1 MELYRQ
7 KYYEALSNVNGVMV
21 SATPLYSTL
30 HQDHDFEMDVLIQI
44 SSGKLPSSY
53 PRKSIN
59 LSLVLDR
66 SGSMANSMESC
77 KKAIECIINNLNEND
92 TVHLIAYDDHVETIF
107 SNCNV
112 KDHKSLMLNKL
123 ISLKERGSTNLYDG
137 VNAGLDILLG
147 QTTTTQK
154 TIKTKEV
161 SKESFLSS
169 ISKFSKKIKEDICEP
184 ETAATVTTTT
194 NAVDNGKTK
203 ILFLF
208 SDGIT
213 NQGVTN
219 SEKIGKM
226 INDRCMGKEVFI
238 STFGIGE
245 TYDDVLMSSIAFC
258 GKGNYFYIQ
267 KPETIPSIVEKGLN
281 GLTRHWTNNAELKV
295 ITGDNTVLT
304 DSSELVLT
312 EFKVREYAL
321 HRYLVKA
328 KCSSDKASIV
338 CILNYTDFE
347 GVSRTKQVECSWD
360 YVDNLNIVLV
370 PNKQVRCYKVV
381 NECSEINK
389 EIMVLMDN
397 HTSENEKKIKELK
410 HKIIELYEGIIA
422 DDEYGIIPV
431 LLKKEK
437 DALEAMNRAGTYS
450 LQASKQIGNTCMA
463 TGFNSKMCNYTS
475 QQSLGPQ
482 GPVGSQGPNGLN
494 GTRNDTDLG
503 YASFM

>member
-7 KYYEALSNVNGVMV
+7 KYYDALSNVNGVMV

-30 HQDHDFEMDVLIQI
+30 HQDHDYEMDVLIQI
-44 SSGKLPSSY
+44 SSGKLPTSF

-66 SGSMANSMESC
+66 SGSMATSMESC
-77 KKAIECIINNLNEND
+77 KEAIKCIINNLNEND
-92 TVHLIAYDDHVETIF
+92 TVHLIAYDDHVETVF

-112 KDHKSLMLNKL
+112 KDHMSLMLNKL

-137 VNAGLDILLG
+137 VNAGLDILL
-147 QTTTTQK
+147 
-154 TIKTKEV
+154 E
-161 SKESFLSS
+161 SKESNETEGSFLSS
-169 ISKFSKKIKEDICEP
+169 ISKFSSFKKIKEDII
-184 ETAATVTTTT
+184 ET
-194 NAVDNGKTK
+194 NSVDDGKTK

-213 NQGVTN
+213 NQGITN
-219 SEKIGKM
+219 SEQIGKM
-226 INDRCMGKEVFI
+226 INDRCIGKEVFI
-238 STFGIGE
+238 STFGIGDQ
-245 TYDDVLMSSIAFC
+245 YDDVLMSSIAFC

-295 ITGDNTVLT
+295 ITGDNTVIT
-304 DSSELVLT
+304 DSSELVTT

-321 HRYLVKA
+321 HRYLIKA
-328 KCSSDKASIV
+328 KCSSDNASIV
-338 CILNYTDFE
+338 CILNYTDYD
-347 GVSRTKQVECSWD
+347 GVSRTKQVECSWN

-389 EIMVLMDN
+389 EIMVLMDKK
-397 HTSENEKKIKELK
+397 TTENEKRIKQMK
-410 HKIIELYEGIIA
+410 HKIIELYEGIVA

-437 DALEAMNRAGTYS
+437 DALDAMNRAGTYS
-450 LQASKQIGNTCMA
+450 LQASKQVGSTCQA

-475 QQSLGPQ
+475 SVDLQC
-482 GPVGSQGPNGLN
+482 SQGPNGLN